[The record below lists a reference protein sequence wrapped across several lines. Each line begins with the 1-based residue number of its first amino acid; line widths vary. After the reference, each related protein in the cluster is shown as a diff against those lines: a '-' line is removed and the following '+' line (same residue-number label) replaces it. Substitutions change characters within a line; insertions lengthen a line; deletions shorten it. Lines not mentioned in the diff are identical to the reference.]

1 MRQPQLVVIHRV
13 GPNWQPW
20 IPVFE
25 QPGLQGHVDHYRAL
39 LLEGKLAMG
48 GPFLDEQ
55 GGGMMLAAPGVTRDE
70 LTAFAAQDPTVA
82 SGLLEFTIRP
92 WLIAMSASAAK

>member
-1 MRQPQLVVIHRV
+1 
-13 GPNWQPW
+13 
-20 IPVFE
+20 
-25 QPGLQGHVDHYRAL
+25 
-39 LLEGKLAMG
+39 
-48 GPFLDEQ
+48 
-55 GGGMMLAAPGVTRDE
+55 

>member
-1 MRQPQLVVIHRV
+1 MV
-13 GPNWQPW
+13 G
-20 IPVFE
+20 
-25 QPGLQGHVDHYRAL
+25 R
-39 LLEGKLAMG
+39 LEGKRAMG